1 MDKTKTVIIHLV
13 ANKVWGDGEQY
24 VYDLIDN
31 LKNEPWCQ
39 VSVVCKK
46 SDIVTDRLSALS
58 VDIRQMNLNG
68 YMDIKSVV
76 ALSKMLNQV
85 EGQCI
90 IHAHDFKRA
99 FIAVLAKKLS
109 KNKYVSVVMTRHLVR
124 KAKKS
129 FFENIVYRN
138 VDRIFFV
145 SDLAKQEFLSSC
157 ILVLSAPIACLF
169 NWGNF
174 GLLFA
179 VAILWMA
186 DALNRKQ
193 DILAG
198 ILWAFLMA
206 KPQIGLLFA
215 IPIALRF
222 RWKTGLTAVAA
233 CLAASIPPAVLCHAS
248 PVGMTIDILTCPQ
261 RGQFCMDLLPMSWAA
276 VFASGTPQHLFMFGG
291 AVLCVVCCLR
301 LRRSDD
307 WAVFLLPPVLVSTVW
322 TYGWPHDHCIYA
334 LLVFAIGVAVCK
346 EREKTTRNWL
356 IVAMVL
362 CGSSILLMNGF
373 AEPSIVALGRRVL
386 SAAAAKLGDRFPLSL
401 LEKQPKGM
409 VYSAFAIAKVLA
421 FCAFCRYLSRKP
433 AFRVLPATA

>member
-1 MDKTKTVIIHLV
+1 MRIFRALCLACLAVSILIALAFCFIFSKSGRPGGGGDFNIRYSEIRCLFDGMDPFKVYTGEIVSDKYGPY
-13 ANKVWGDGEQY
+13 NKWTREKPFLPV
-24 VYDLIDN
+24 
-31 LKNEPWCQ
+31 
-39 VSVVCKK
+39 
-46 SDIVTDRLSALS
+46 
-58 VDIRQMNLNG
+58 NG
-68 YMDIKSVV
+68 YVPWEYTYMMPFAALPKIPASVLWV
-76 ALSKMLNQV
+76 CLNAAALLFLLKRGKCLAS
-85 EGQCI
+85 C
-90 IHAHDFKRA
+90 HADS
-99 FIAVLAKKLS
+99 VL
-109 KNKYVSVVMTRHLVR
+109 
-124 KAKKS
+124 
-129 FFENIVYRN
+129 
-138 VDRIFFV
+138 
-145 SDLAKQEFLSSC
+145 KQEFLSSC

-261 RGQFCMDLLPMSWAA
+261 RGQFCMDLLHMSWAA